1 MYTFSDLE
9 KYLDTIPVKEKT
21 PGGSMRVYHHGKEVF
36 AHSFGYADRE
46 EGIKMT
52 GDEYYFMYS
61 ATKPL
66 TCATALAAYEEG
78 AFLLAEPVWW
88 YLPEFKD
95 TQVKVYNPD
104 CSYNLVPQKRE
115 MVIQDL
121 FTMSAGLNYDTE
133 NAEIRKVAEQT
144 NGKAPTREV
153 MKAIAKMPLEY
164 QPRDR
169 WAYSFGHDVLAG
181 LVEVATGVRFSEYMK
196 KKIFEPL
203 GMTKSTF
210 RVTDEIKEKMAQ
222 QYIFSYEKGES
233 LVKGKH
239 NAYVFGSEYD
249 SGGAG
254 LITTIDDYGKF
265 VNAMSCGGKAPNGN
279 RILSDLTV
287 KLMGT
292 NMLDEKRMQQ
302 FSTWRN
308 NAEYGYGLGVRT
320 KIYEGWGGNL
330 CALGEFGW
338 DGAAGSLCSIDP
350 TNEIGIVYT
359 QHMLNPHHEQIH
371 PRIKMLVNLALRTE
385 K

>member
-1 MYTFSDLE
+1 MYNFSDLK
-9 KYLDTIPVKEKT
+9 KYLDTIPKKEKT
-21 PGGSMRVYHHGKEVF
+21 PGGSIRVYHHGKEVF

-46 EGIKMT
+46 EKIKMT

-78 AFLLAEPVWW
+78 AFILAEPVWW

-121 FTMSAGLNYDTE
+121 FTMSAGLNYDTG
-133 NAEIRKVAEQT
+133 NAEIKKIIEQT
-144 NGKAPTREV
+144 DGRAPTREV
-153 MKAIAKMPLEY
+153 MKGIAKMPLEY
-164 QPRDR
+164 QPRER
-169 WAYSFGHDVLAG
+169 WAYSFGHDVLAAV
-181 LVEVATGVRFSEYMK
+181 VEVATGVRFSEYMK

-210 RVTDEIKEKMAQ
+210 RVNDEILSKMAQ
-222 QYIFSYEKGES
+222 QYIFNYSTGEAD
-233 LVKGKH
+233 LKGKT
-239 NAYVFGSEYD
+239 NAYIFGSEYD

-254 LITTIDDYGKF
+254 VITTIDDYGKF
-265 VNAMSCGGKAPNGN
+265 VQAMSCGGKAPNGN
-279 RILSDLTV
+279 RILSPLTV

-292 NMLDEKRMQQ
+292 NMLDEKRMAQ

-320 KIYEGWGGNL
+320 KVYEGWGGNL

-371 PRIKMLVNLALRTE
+371 PRIKMLVNLALFD

>member
-1 MYTFSDLE
+1 MYSFKELE
-9 KYLDTIPVKEKT
+9 NYLNTIPEKEKT
-21 PGGSMRVYHHGKEVF
+21 PGGSIRVYHHGKEVF

-46 EGIKMT
+46 EKIKMT

-78 AFLLAEPVWW
+78 AFILAEPVWW

-104 CSYNLVPQKRE
+104 CSYYLVPQKRE

-133 NAEIRKVAEQT
+133 NAEIKKIAEET
-144 NGKAPTREV
+144 GGRAPTREV
-153 MKAIAKMPLEY
+153 MKGIAKMPLEF
-164 QPRDR
+164 QPRER
-169 WAYSFGHDVLAG
+169 WNYSLCHDVLAAV
-181 LVEVATGVRFSEYMK
+181 VEVATGVRFSEYMK

-210 RVTDEIKEKMAQ
+210 RVNDEILSKMAQ
-222 QYIFSYEKGES
+222 QYIFNYSTGS
-233 LVKGKH
+233 ADLKGKT
-239 NAYVFGSEYD
+239 NAYIFGSEYD

-254 LITTIDDYGKF
+254 VITTIDDYGKF
-265 VNAMSCGGKAPNGN
+265 VQAMSCGGKAPNGN
-279 RILSDLTV
+279 RILSPLTV

-308 NAEYGYGLGVRT
+308 NCEYGYGLGVRT
-320 KIYEGWGGNL
+320 KVYEGWGGNL

-371 PRIKMLVNLALRTE
+371 PRIKMLVNLALFD

>member
-1 MYTFSDLE
+1 MYSFKELE
-9 KYLDTIPVKEKT
+9 NYLNTIPEKEKT
-21 PGGSMRVYHHGKEVF
+21 PGGSIRVFHHGEEVF
-36 AHSFGYADRE
+36 RYSYGYSDRE
-46 EGIKMT
+46 NQIKMT

-78 AFLLAEPVWW
+78 AFILAEPVWW
-88 YLPEFKD
+88 YLPEFKNC
-95 TQVKVYNPD
+95 QVKVYNPD
-104 CSYNLVPQKRE
+104 CSYNLVPLKRE
-115 MVIQDL
+115 IMIQDL
-121 FTMSAGLNYDTE
+121 FTMSAGLNYDTG
-133 NAEIRKVAEQT
+133 NAEIRKVMEET
-144 NGKAPTREV
+144 NGRAPTREIA
-153 MKAIAKMPLEY
+153 KAIAKIPLEF
-164 QPRDR
+164 QPRER
-169 WAYSFGHDVLAG
+169 WNYSLCHDVLAA
-181 LVEVATGVRFSEYMK
+181 LVEVATGVKFSEYMK

-210 RVTDEIKEKMAQ
+210 RINDEILSKMAQ
-222 QYIFSYEKGES
+222 QYQYNYTTNEAELF
-233 LVKGKH
+233 GKR
-239 NAYVFGSEYD
+239 NGYVFGSEYD

-254 LITTIDDYGKF
+254 LITTIDDYAKF
-265 VNAMSCGGKAPNGN
+265 VQAMSCGGKAPNGN
-279 RILSDLTV
+279 RILSPLTV

-292 NMLDEKRMQQ
+292 NMLDEKRMAQ
-302 FSTWRN
+302 FSGWRN

-330 CALGEFGW
+330 SSIGEFGW

-371 PRIKMLVNLALRTE
+371 PRIKMLVNLALFD